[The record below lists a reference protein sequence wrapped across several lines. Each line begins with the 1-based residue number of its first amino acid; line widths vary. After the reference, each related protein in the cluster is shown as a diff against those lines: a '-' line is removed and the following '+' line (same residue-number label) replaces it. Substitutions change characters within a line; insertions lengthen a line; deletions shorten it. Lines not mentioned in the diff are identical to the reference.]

1 MARLII
7 VIPALLPTSSMDLLF
22 QFSKLS
28 DVGFLCITNNP
39 NFPSSILGGKK
50 ATNKLGGEYLY
61 EVKYIPTPNR
71 TIAEAFFFEG
81 IDAIEGNDFI
91 LRLDSDEL
99 ISLQDL
105 IRIRDLI
112 NSETQTNVFSFERLW
127 VKKKFFNW
135 FYNNRAG
142 SKSTNIDTQI
152 RLFRKSSVLED
163 NRIHTPG
170 FQTSEPVSATRIK
183 ILHLIYIQESF
194 SSRVKKVIY
203 YDLINPGSG
212 LSKFRYY
219 LPELLFRP
227 WVRLDL
233 QSVELLDLWKLSAA
247 RKKENVGRRILG
259 NFV

>member
-22 QFSKLS
+22 LFSKLS
-28 DVGFLCITNNP
+28 DVDFLCITNNP
-39 NFPSSILGGKK
+39 NFPLRSWGGGK
-50 ATNKLGGEYLY
+50 ATNKLRGDYLY
-61 EVKYIPTPNR
+61 EVKYISTPNR
-71 TIAEAFFFEG
+71 TIAEAFFFAG
-81 IDAIEGNDFI
+81 IDAIKGNDFI

-99 ISLQDL
+99 ISLQNL
-105 IRIRDLI
+105 IRIRDLV
-112 NSETQTNVFSFERLW
+112 NSETQTNIFSFERLW

-142 SKSTNIDTQI
+142 SQSTNIDTQI

-170 FQTSEPVSATRIK
+170 FQTSERVSATKIQ

-194 SSRVKKVIY
+194 FSRVKKVIY

-227 WVRLDL
+227 WVRLDH
-233 QSVELLDLWKLSAA
+233 QNVELLDLWKLSAA
-247 RKKENVGRRILG
+247 RKNKNVARRILG